1 MQTESKGMAINKIQ
15 CLLGAVC
22 LPLGTGQVA
31 LRTATVSV
39 CSVPAACSKVG
50 QIYPQKQRCKGFTA

>member
-1 MQTESKGMAINKIQ
+1 MQTASKGMAIKKIQ

-31 LRTATVSV
+31 LRTAIVNVCLVS
-39 CSVPAACSKVG
+39 AACSKVG
-50 QIYPQKQRCKGFTA
+50 QIYPQKQRCKGFIA